1 MLSLARDD
9 VSLPSKDD
17 ELLDYDELI
26 RGIDEQLLAIDALPL
41 PSPPP
46 AAAVPFSVPPSP
58 LSANAAT
65 SPARERQEP
74 SIGFKEPSIGPNPQ
88 VWIPMQAGSTPFSI
102 FPSDQRTP
110 EATGISDG
118 RATESAAAAEE
129 SLLQQP
135 EAAAAQEWVV
145 AAAPELSGWE
155 APSGAESIDVDATSS
170 VRKRQEPALANA
182 VAFQQLE
189 SPRRDSSSSAGASR
203 ADMELGHAR
212 QRPPPQPPPPQRV
225 CLTARL

>member
-1 MLSLARDD
+1 MSFLARND

-74 SIGFKEPSIGPNPQ
+74 SDGLHPPPVGTNIQVGNAPS
-88 VWIPMQAGSTPFSI
+88 STSSTVKCMPGGL
-102 FPSDQRTP
+102 
-110 EATGISDG
+110 GISVG
-118 RATESAAAAEE
+118 PTESAAAGEPPLFE
-129 SLLQQP
+129 QL

-145 AAAPELSGWE
+145 AATPELSGWE

-189 SPRRDSSSSAGASR
+189 SPRRDSSSSAQEPAG
-203 ADMELGHAR
+203 
-212 QRPPPQPPPPQRV
+212 
-225 CLTARL
+225 LTWS

>member
-1 MLSLARDD
+1 MSFLARND
-9 VSLPSKDD
+9 VSLPSKDA
-17 ELLDYDELI
+17 ELLGFDGPI
-26 RGIDEQLLAIDALPL
+26 RLAIDASQSPPPPLL
-41 PSPPP
+41 PSPSP
-46 AAAVPFSVPPSP
+46 AAAVPFSVPPPP

-74 SIGFKEPSIGPNPQ
+74 SVGPNPQ
-88 VWIPMQAGSTPFSI
+88 VWTRMQAGSTPFSI

-145 AAAPELSGWE
+145 AATPELSGWE

-189 SPRRDSSSSAGASR
+189 SPGAGVVDDSGVDAGSAHVR
-203 ADMELGHAR
+203 P
-212 QRPPPQPPPPQRV
+212 RPPPQPPPPPQYVRIA
-225 CLTARL
+225 ARL

>member
-74 SIGFKEPSIGPNPQ
+74 SIGFKEPSVGPNPQ
-88 VWIPMQAGSTPFSI
+88 VWTHIQVGSTPFSI
-102 FPSDQRTP
+102 FLP
-110 EATGISDG
+110 ISVRPRPLGSPMEG
-118 RATESAAAAEE
+118 RPRAQ
-129 SLLQQP
+129 QQP
-135 EAAAAQEWVV
+135 RIRCSDSGGSGGPGVGRRGNTGVV
-145 AAAPELSGWE
+145 GLGSAVGR
-155 APSGAESIDVDATSS
+155 GVD
-170 VRKRQEPALANA
+170 
-182 VAFQQLE
+182 
-189 SPRRDSSSSAGASR
+189 
-203 ADMELGHAR
+203 
-212 QRPPPQPPPPQRV
+212 
-225 CLTARL
+225 

>member
-1 MLSLARDD
+1 MLSLARND

-41 PSPPP
+41 PSPSP
-46 AAAVPFSVPPSP
+46 AAAVPFSVLPPP
-58 LSANAAT
+58 LPANAAT

-74 SIGFKEPSIGPNPQ
+74 SDGLHPPPVGTNIQVGNAPS
-88 VWIPMQAGSTPFSI
+88 STSSTVKCMPGGL
-102 FPSDQRTP
+102 
-110 EATGISDG
+110 GISVG
-118 RATESAAAAEE
+118 PTESAAAGEPPLFE
-129 SLLQQP
+129 QL
-135 EAAAAQEWVV
+135 EAAAAPGWVV
-145 AAAPELSGWE
+145 AATPELSGWE

-189 SPRRDSSSSAGASR
+189 SPRGDSSSSAGASR

>member
-1 MLSLARDD
+1 MLSLARND

-74 SIGFKEPSIGPNPQ
+74 SDGLHPPPVGTNIQVGNAPS
-88 VWIPMQAGSTPFSI
+88 STSSTVKCMPGGL
-102 FPSDQRTP
+102 
-110 EATGISDG
+110 GISVG
-118 RATESAAAAEE
+118 PTESAAAGEPPLFE
-129 SLLQQP
+129 QL
-135 EAAAAQEWVV
+135 EAAAAPGWVV
-145 AAAPELSGWE
+145 AAGPESLRWDVLWGAGVMDDSG
-155 APSGAESIDVDATSS
+155 VDAGSAH
-170 VRKRQEPALANA
+170 VRP
-182 VAFQQLE
+182 
-189 SPRRDSSSSAGASR
+189 
-203 ADMELGHAR
+203 
-212 QRPPPQPPPPQRV
+212 RPPPQPPPPPQCVRIA
-225 CLTARL
+225 ARL

>member
-26 RGIDEQLLAIDALPL
+26 RGIDEQLLAIDALLL
-41 PSPPP
+41 PSPSP
-46 AAAVPFSVPPSP
+46 AAAVPFSVLPPP
-58 LSANAAT
+58 LPANAAT

-74 SIGFKEPSIGPNPQ
+74 SIGPNPQ
-88 VWIPMQAGSTPFSI
+88 VWTRMQAGSTPFSI

-129 SLLQQP
+129 SLPRQP

-145 AAAPELSGWE
+145 AATPELSGWE

-189 SPRRDSSSSAGASR
+189 SPRGDSSSSAGASR